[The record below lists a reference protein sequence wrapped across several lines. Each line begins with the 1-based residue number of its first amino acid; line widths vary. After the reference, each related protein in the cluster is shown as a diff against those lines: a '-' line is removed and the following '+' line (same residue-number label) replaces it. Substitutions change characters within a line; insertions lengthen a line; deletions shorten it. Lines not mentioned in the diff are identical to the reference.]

1 MYCNYH
7 PTSERLGFSMR
18 RQIHPHNLQLPN
30 IYKNS
35 ASIVPLILQ
44 VYKMGH
50 YHSFIFLLSVLI
62 YQTFK
67 KIRSVLEGKF

>member
-1 MYCNYH
+1 MYCNYLT
-7 PTSERLGFSMR
+7 TSERLGLSMR
-18 RQIHPHNLQLPN
+18 RQIQPHNLQLPN

-35 ASIVPLILQ
+35 ASILPLILQ

-50 YHSFIFLLSVLI
+50 YHSLIFLLCILI